1 MQINP
6 IGLPEEIGYV
16 QRARSAPLLAKTW
29 LGIVTMGK
37 QYMIS

>member
-1 MQINP
+1 MQSNP

-16 QRARSAPLLAKTW
+16 QRARSALFLAKLW
-29 LGIVTMGK
+29 WGIVAMGK